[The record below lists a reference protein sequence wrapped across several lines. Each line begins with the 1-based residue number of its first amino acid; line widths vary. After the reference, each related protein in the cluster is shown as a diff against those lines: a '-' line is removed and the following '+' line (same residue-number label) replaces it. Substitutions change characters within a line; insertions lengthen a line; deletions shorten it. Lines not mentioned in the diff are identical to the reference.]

1 MLVKKLK
8 SEWKPSENLGLQV
21 GETMD
26 ITDPRRLILDG
37 MCIAIGD
44 NGEELDAFDLFGVVD
59 QNLVD
64 ELKAFKAAKHQ
75 EQIKKELEE
84 EREKLE
90 AELAELKKSN
100 AKKYEA
106 AELEAMDWQELRKKA
121 IEAGVFKPDM
131 KKKEVI
137 QVLVAKL

>member
-26 ITDPRRLILDG
+26 ITDPQRLILDG
-37 MCIAIGD
+37 MCVAIGD